1 MSELWEVLVRHFP
14 EFRSGFL
21 VTVQLVAVSFAIAMV
36 VGLFVGALRVAPV
49 RWVRW
54 LGGLYVEFFRNVPLL
69 VLLSIAYLGLRRA
82 GIPIGPWVAGTASLG
97 LYTAAYVAETIRS
110 GVSAVGKGQI
120 DAGLSLG
127 FTSRRVL
134 SQIVI
139 PQAVRS
145 VIPPLGSLIIA
156 MIKNSA
162 IIGDGLRPRRRPLEG
177 SSADRLRDVPVQR
190 GVLLGGR
197 RLPAVDGQRDLRGP
211 GTRTTARGPAVS

>member
-14 EFRSGFL
+14 EFRSGFW
-21 VTVQLVAVSFAIAMV
+21 VTVQLVAVSFAIAMG
-36 VGLFVGALRVAPV
+36 VGLVVGALRIAPA
-49 RWVRW
+49 RWIRL
-54 LGGLYVEFFRNVPLL
+54 LGGLYVEFFRNIPLL

-82 GIPIGPWVAGTASLG
+82 GVQIGPWVAGTASLG

-110 GVSAVGKGQI
+110 GVFAVGRGQI

-127 FTSRRVL
+127 FPYRKVL

-162 IIGDGLRPRRRPLEG
+162 IIGAAFALADDLLKEARLVSSKTFLYNEVFFWAAIGYLLLTVTATFAVRALE
-177 SSADRLRDVPVQR
+177 
-190 GVLLGGR
+190 R
-197 RLPAVDGQRDLRGP
+197 RLVVRR
-211 GTRTTARGPAVS
+211 

>member
-21 VTVQLVAVSFAIAMV
+21 VTVQLVAVSFAIAIG

-54 LGGLYVEFFRNVPLL
+54 LGGLYVEFFRNIPLL
-69 VLLSIAYLGLRRA
+69 VLLSISYLGLRRA

-110 GVSAVGKGQI
+110 GVFAVGKGQI
-120 DAGLSLG
+120 DAGLALG
-127 FTSRRVL
+127 FTYRRVL

-139 PQAVRS
+139 PQAV
-145 VIPPLGSLIIA
+145 GSLIIA

-162 IIGDGLRPRRRPLEG
+162 IIGSVFALADDLLKEARLI
-177 SSADRLRDVPVQR
+177 SSATFQYNEVFFWAAV
-190 GVLLGGR
+190 GYLLLTVSVTFAIRAIER
-197 RLPAVDGQRDLRGP
+197 RLVVRR
-211 GTRTTARGPAVS
+211 

>member
-1 MSELWEVLVRHFP
+1 MSDLWEVLIRHFP

-21 VTVQLVAVSFAIAMV
+21 VTLQLVTVSFAIAIG

-49 RWVRW
+49 RWIRW
-54 LGGLYVEFFRNVPLL
+54 IGGLYVEFFRNIPLL

-110 GVSAVGKGQI
+110 GVFAVGKGQI

-127 FTSRRVL
+127 LSYQRVL

-162 IIGDGLRPRRRPLEG
+162 IIGAVFALADDLLKEARLI
-177 SSADRLRDVPVQR
+177 SSATFQYNEVFFWAAV
-190 GVLLGGR
+190 GYLLLTVTATFAVRSLER
-197 RLPAVDGQRDLRGP
+197 RLIVRR
-211 GTRTTARGPAVS
+211 